1 MNKNLTPS
9 KMNSKL
15 FLGFT
20 LIELLVVIA
29 IIAILAGMLLPALAK
44 AKDKAH
50 NSIDYN
56 NNRQIMTALTMYTG
70 DNEDYMPHPSWGG
83 NGSGPHNWA
92 YATTGKFAMPQFAG
106 ALSKNDMKG
115 LERQLK
121 GQRESFRQGQLG
133 SYLGNSVDVL
143 MCPKDKSEST
153 GSKKAMYMARPI
165 KITSYTWNGMAI
177 YDWGKRSYV
186 NSGNTRKVSATQ
198 PMNIVQWET
207 DERTPFWF
215 NDAGNQ
221 PHEGISQ
228 RHSTNGT
235 FKQGDTKNIGGKA
248 TVGVISGSA
257 MNLDYKK
264 FYDMAN
270 KPNVISDLWWGPG
283 SVR

>member
-1 MNKNLTPS
+1 MNKNLNPS

-92 YATTGKFAMPQFAG
+92 YATTGKFSMPQFAG

-133 SYLGNSVDVL
+133 VTL
-143 MCPKDKSEST
+143 
-153 GSKKAMYMARPI
+153 
-165 KITSYTWNGMAI
+165 
-177 YDWGKRSYV
+177 
-186 NSGNTRKVSATQ
+186 AT
-198 PMNIVQWET
+198 
-207 DERTPFWF
+207 
-215 NDAGNQ
+215 A
-221 PHEGISQ
+221 
-228 RHSTNGT
+228 
-235 FKQGDTKNIGGKA
+235 
-248 TVGVISGSA
+248 
-257 MNLDYKK
+257 
-264 FYDMAN
+264 
-270 KPNVISDLWWGPG
+270 
-283 SVR
+283 